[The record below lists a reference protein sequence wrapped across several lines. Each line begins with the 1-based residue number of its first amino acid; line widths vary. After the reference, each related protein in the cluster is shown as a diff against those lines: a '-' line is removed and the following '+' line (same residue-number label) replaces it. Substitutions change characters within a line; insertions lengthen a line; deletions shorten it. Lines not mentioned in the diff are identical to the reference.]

1 MIELIRKS
9 KRLNEHLQRRRKKSR
24 KTLTLGWTLIT
35 LTFSSSSRLMLIL
48 CTLRNQSANMSP
60 VLRTWIELEPKNLT
74 LTTGLLKRNSKLSQL
89 PKVNRGTARQNFPEN
104 NYKRLMQVLR
114 KSTSKMC
121 LWRVRQHDHSTSA
134 MIWDS
139 TSMSDWW
146 LTSTLN

>member
-1 MIELIRKS
+1 
-9 KRLNEHLQRRRKKSR
+9 
-24 KTLTLGWTLIT
+24 
-35 LTFSSSSRLMLIL
+35 
-48 CTLRNQSANMSP
+48 
-60 VLRTWIELEPKNLT
+60 
-74 LTTGLLKRNSKLSQL
+74 
-89 PKVNRGTARQNFPEN
+89 
-104 NYKRLMQVLR
+104 MQVLR